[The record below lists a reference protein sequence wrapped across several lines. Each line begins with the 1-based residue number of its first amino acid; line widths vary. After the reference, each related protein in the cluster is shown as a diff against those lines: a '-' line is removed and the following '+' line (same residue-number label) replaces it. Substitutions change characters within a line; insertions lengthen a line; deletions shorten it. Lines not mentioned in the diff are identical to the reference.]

1 MSLPG
6 DSFRQPMSEKQLCSL
21 RESTARV
28 NIWEGSVRSGK
39 TIASLLRWLIYV
51 ATSSVRGE
59 LIVVS
64 RTRDSAARNVF
75 APLMDPSLFGNIA
88 KYVQYTSGAAYGT
101 ILGRRVWV
109 LGSSDV
115 RSENVL
121 RGLTCAGAY
130 VDEITLLKE
139 DFFTQLLNR
148 LWEGAQLFG
157 TTNPDSPA
165 HWFRAFLDR
174 CEPGHRQFL
183 PDWRV
188 WKFLLDDNPMLSEA
202 RKEAIRRENTG
213 LFYRRNV
220 LGEWVAA
227 EGAIFDSW
235 NPDIH
240 TIPWDNLPEMSEFLA
255 MSIDYGTTNPTVAG
269 IIGISDEYDEHNRP
283 APRLFLVDEWTFDS
297 KIEQQKL
304 TDSEL
309 SHRIR
314 AWMTEEPHVPQD
326 VTRLARLQPRFK
338 IVDPSAASF
347 RVQLAQ
353 DGMTTVAADNDVMYG
368 IRTLASLLNAGK
380 FLVARPTDL
389 NPTRGCPTFIREA
402 PGYSYDP
409 KATLAGEDKPLKVA
423 DHGIDMAR
431 YGLATTENIW
441 RSRIK
446 LAA

>member
-1 MSLPG
+1 MLSV
-6 DSFRQPMSEKQLCSL
+6 

-39 TIASLLRWLIYV
+39 TIASLLRFLIYV
-51 ATSSVRGE
+51 ATNKTRGE

-75 APLMDPSLFGNIA
+75 APLMDPSLFGAIS
-88 KYVQYTSGAAYGT
+88 KHVSYTSGSAYGW

-165 HWFRAFLDR
+165 HWFKLNFLDR
-174 CEPGHRQFL
+174 CVPGHRQYL
-183 PDWRV
+183 PDWAV

-202 RKEAIRRENTG
+202 RKDAIRRENTG

-227 EGAIFDSW
+227 EGAIFDMW
-235 NPDIH
+235 DPDVH
-240 TIPWDNLPEMSEFLA
+240 TIAWDDLPEMRELIA
-255 MSIDYGTTNPTVAG
+255 CAIDYGTTNPTVAG
-269 IIGISDEYDEHNRP
+269 ILGLSAEIDQLGRP
-283 APRLFLVDEWTFDS
+283 TPRLFLVDEWVFDS
-297 KIEQQKL
+297 KLEQRKL

-309 SHRIR
+309 SQKLR
-314 AWMTEEPHVPQD
+314 AWLTDTEH
-326 VTRLARLQPRFK
+326 LPRDTFPRMRPK
-338 IVDPSAASF
+338 YTILDPSAASF
-347 RVQLAQ
+347 RVQLNQ
-353 DGMTTVAADNDVMYG
+353 DGLTATAADNDVLYG
-368 IRTLASLLNAGK
+368 IRTMASLLGSGK
-380 FLVARPTDL
+380 FLVARPTDEHPD
-389 NPTRGCPTFIREA
+389 NGCPRFIQEA
-402 PGYSYDP
+402 PSYVWDP
-409 KATLAGEDKPLKVA
+409 EATKKGEDKPIKVA
-423 DHGIDMAR
+423 DHSLDQAR
-431 YGLATTENIW
+431 YGLVTTENIW
-441 RSRIK
+441 RQHIK

>member
-1 MSLPG
+1 MNG
-6 DSFRQPMSEKQLCSL
+6 DAFRPPMSEKQLCSL
-21 RESTARV
+21 KESSARV

-39 TIASLLRWLIYV
+39 TIASLMRWLIYV
-51 ATSSVRGE
+51 STSSVRGE

-75 APLMDPSLFGNIA
+75 APLMDPSLFGDIA
-88 KYVQYTSGAAYGT
+88 KYVQYTSGAAYGA

-174 CEPGHRQFL
+174 CVEGHPQFL

-202 RKEAIRRENTG
+202 RKDAIRRENTG

-227 EGAIFDSW
+227 EGAIFDTW
-235 NPDIH
+235 DPDLH
-240 TIPWDNLPEMSEFLA
+240 TIAWDDLPEMRELLC

-269 IIGISDEYDEHNRP
+269 IIGISAELDEYHRP
-283 APRLFLVDEWTFDS
+283 APRLFMVDEWTFDS
-297 KIEQQKL
+297 KLEQRKL

-309 SHRIR
+309 SQGIR
-314 AWMTEEPHVPQD
+314 TWLNDVAHVPQD
-326 VTRLARLQPRFK
+326 MMRLERMRPRFT

-353 DGMTTVAADNDVMYG
+353 DGLNTTAADNDVMYG
-368 IRTLASLLNAGK
+368 IRTVASLLNAGK
-380 FLVARPTDL
+380 LLIARPTPL
-389 NPTRGCPTFIREA
+389 NPDRGCPTFIKEA

-423 DHGIDMAR
+423 DHSLDQGR
-431 YGLATTENIW
+431 YGIATTENLW
-441 RSRIK
+441 RSHIK

>member
-1 MSLPG
+1 
-6 DSFRQPMSEKQLCSL
+6 MSEKQLCSL

-39 TIASLLRWLIYV
+39 TIASLLRWLVYV
-51 ATSSVRGE
+51 AKTDVRGE

-75 APLMDPSLFGNIA
+75 APLMDPSLFGA
-88 KYVQYTSGAAYGT
+88 VSKYVSYTSGAAYGT

-174 CEPGHRQFL
+174 CVPGHPQFL

-188 WKFLLDDNPMLSEA
+188 WKFLLDDNPALSEQ
-202 RKEAIRRENTG
+202 RKDAIRRENTG

-227 EGAIFDSW
+227 EGAIFDTW
-235 NPDIH
+235 DPDIH
-240 TIPWDNLPEMSEFLA
+240 TIAWDDIPDIRELLCMSV
-255 MSIDYGTTNPTVAG
+255 DYGTTNPTVAG
-269 IIGISDEYDEHNRP
+269 LLAITDEYDQYNRP
-283 APRLFLVDEWTFDS
+283 APRLIMVDEWTFDS
-297 KIEQQKL
+297 KLEQRKL
-304 TDSEL
+304 TDAQL
-309 SHRIR
+309 SHEIR
-314 AWMTEEPHVPQD
+314 EWRTGVAHFPQD
-326 VTRLARLQPRFK
+326 VPRLPRALPRFN
-338 IVDPSAASF
+338 IIDPSAASF
-347 RVQLAQ
+347 RIQLGQ
-353 DGMTTVAADNDVMYG
+353 DGVTTTAADNDVLYG
-368 IRTLASLLNAGK
+368 IRTMASLLNAGK
-380 FLVARPTDL
+380 LLIARPTQM
-389 NPTRGCPTFIREA
+389 NPDRGCPRFIQEA
-402 PGYSYDP
+402 PGYSWDP
-409 KATLAGEDKPLKVA
+409 KATLAGEDKPLKIA
-423 DHGIDMAR
+423 DHSLDQGR
-431 YGLATTENIW
+431 YGVTTTENIW
-441 RSRIK
+441 RRFIK

>member
-1 MSLPG
+1 
-6 DSFRQPMSEKQLCSL
+6 MSEKQLLSI
-21 RESTARV
+21 REAKERV

-39 TIASLLRWLIYV
+39 TIASLLRFLIYV
-51 ATSSVRGE
+51 ATNKTRGE

-75 APLMDPSLFGNIA
+75 APLMDPALFGAVANH
-88 KYVQYTSGAAYGT
+88 VSYTSGAAYGW

-130 VDEITLLKE
+130 VDEVTLLKE

-165 HWFRAFLDR
+165 HWFKVNFLDR
-174 CEPGHRQFL
+174 CVPGHRQYL

-188 WKFLLDDNPMLSEA
+188 WKFLLDDNPQLSEA
-202 RKEAIRRENTG
+202 RKDAIRRENTG

-227 EGAIFDSW
+227 EGAIYDMW
-235 NPDIH
+235 NPDVH
-240 TIPWDNLPEMSEFLA
+240 TIPWDDLPEMRELIA
-255 MSIDYGTTNPTVAG
+255 VAIDYGTTNPTVAG
-269 IIGISDEYDEHNRP
+269 ILGISAEHDPLGRP
-283 APRLFLVDEWTFDS
+283 TPRLFLVDEWTFDS
-297 KIEQQKL
+297 KLEQRKL

-309 SHRIR
+309 SHALRT
-314 AWMTEEPHVPQD
+314 WLTTEEHLPRDTFP
-326 VTRLARLQPRFK
+326 RMQPRFT
-338 IVDPSAASF
+338 ILDPSAASF
-347 RVQLAQ
+347 RVQLQQ
-353 DGMTTVAADNDVMYG
+353 DGLTATAADNEVLYG
-368 IRTLASLLNAGK
+368 IRTVASLLGAGK
-380 FLVARPTDL
+380 LLIARPTDAH
-389 NPTRGCPTFIREA
+389 PDRGCPTTIAEA
-402 PGYSYDP
+402 PAYAWDP
-409 KATLAGEDKPLKVA
+409 KATLAGEDKPIKVA
-423 DHGIDMAR
+423 DHGLDQLR
-431 YGLATTENIW
+431 YGVVTTENIW
-441 RSRIK
+441 RSHIK